1 MANDMYT
8 DLLRQTREEIAR
20 RGTQE
25 LEKERNRR
33 QRPVARNVANSG
45 IRGAYGVLSFE
56 NGAEIQERNRANRYI
71 SEYRN
76 LQNAYG
82 QSGTEAD
89 ESILQQMKQLNQKY
103 GFSGIQDAENKLEGL
118 EAGKWMEGRNQLY
131 SNLESNPDFEQYS
144 KPSSTTP
151 TAGFGIQFGKH
162 WLGKGD
168 AKYDYI
174 NNLGGAQEL
183 AAEARGQEDNVNPYG
198 MYDLMEPEEV
208 ARYNYLYHTQG
219 EKAADEYLDYLE
231 YILSER
237 GARKVQQVHTA
248 LAEGHPILANGLSVF
263 SKLQSGVGLL
273 DVAAQKAGNSI
284 ASAITGEEQK
294 PIDYYRAAAPSIATS
309 AIRGT
314 TAQQIADKTGV
325 IHFDEKEHPVLSRVL
340 NGKGLADVYQLGMS
354 MVDSLAAGKLAPG
367 LGKAGTFLL
376 GGSAGTQ
383 GMLDAVENGA
393 TDDQAIMM
401 GLLNGAAEIVFE
413 TYEVENLLGS
423 SSNILKSVLNQAL
436 TEAIGESA
444 TTISNNLADILVMQD
459 KSEFMRAVQE
469 YRNQGLSK
477 EQAQLAAFRD
487 AAIAVGWDAFGG
499 ALSGGIFGLAGP
511 KVSGANDANRN
522 GNVTRNSDFT
532 IEEGTGNG
540 HVTRVPE
547 TGSEARQAPQGPN
560 GSQPQQMP
568 AGQAAQ
574 ASEAGSGA
582 VSGAVEYYK
591 ENGRVSNSLA
601 EKVLADPAAVQ
612 ELQERTGVTIPGTM
626 EGATHT
632 QKRNAVKSAIAQLAG
647 ERPGLSRQGAVDT
660 FVDSIQELREENN
673 GTEAAPEQAGGAPPA
688 ELDAAISQ
696 ALRGERPGNSVDS
709 VQPGQYNNKRSDQ
722 VSGVIDRLNRGGTDS
737 PSIDEIMAIPEIAE
751 AEKSNDGTETINLP
765 DREQIRNAGY
775 QQAMQK
781 GSWNGT
787 DYSGPVR
794 QERRMDIVIGLP
806 GSGKSSVY
814 TERLSQQYGSR
825 VIDTDD
831 FREYIPEY
839 NGSNAS
845 VVHEEASEIRDMVFE
860 AALGKGDNVLLSTI
874 GANANKLEG
883 QIARYRQLGYS
894 VYLHLNELPNSKSI
908 ARAIGRY
915 ISEDGSLGRY
925 VSPKLI
931 EAYGDKPTQTY
942 LYLTGQGG
950 TENGGLG
957 SDLRTGRGQSSEN
970 AGQNAGTQE
979 GSAAGGGEGL
989 LAGYDWY
996 NNDVARGERP
1006 RLVQSSEQNPGI
1018 KGTGAAERNFSG
1030 KADYQNLLY
1039 EGNVQ
1044 RDRPGDVR
1052 PVEVPKTNAEGKK
1065 VSEFAGNAYGAEVT
1079 PDAMASEIE
1088 SLIQDGYLS
1097 YDTRT
1102 NRESLENARDYI
1114 YGKDGNPGRGEA
1126 ETRHQIQRNVDK
1138 GRIQDGDIE
1147 KAMLLYAK
1155 YANRK
1160 SKTSMDNASSMM
1172 VMLQEMATM
1181 SGRNL
1186 QLFSMF
1192 QKMTP
1197 EGQLMTVKKTAQR
1210 AVDNMV
1216 RRGRAKKGS
1225 EANIPKQLEAQYLE
1239 ESENEK
1245 SPEKALTAGAANM
1258 IQEASSQIVQAS
1270 ASDAVESAVNN
1281 ALAPY
1286 SEQSNESWRN
1296 GSESGNANIQTND
1309 MAERVGQRVANNLQ
1323 AEARSSNQS
1332 VEDILYREIM
1342 RFAEDKARAGRQKTT
1357 RIEGQNLDALR
1368 DYYRYRPFFQT
1379 AWDTAR
1385 ARVQQAM
1392 NNMREGDARIPVIE
1406 QFLASGD
1413 EFLGIENESP
1423 VTGLD
1428 RSNPASTLRRG
1439 TKEAAAKAGIRME
1452 NRKPGNV
1459 QRAKNQ
1465 LRDVLLE
1472 NWQSKQAAAEQIA
1485 SIAME
1490 GMNLSEEA
1498 SAKMAGDIMAAFY
1511 ADLADQSARKL
1522 SNMFKDGKT
1531 AKKVHDT
1538 LAQRLEKL
1546 YNMGAFANSD
1556 YRQAAFES
1564 VFGQEGIDVPDGLL
1578 EEFVES
1584 AGDRK
1589 ASIEQQIY
1597 MVVGSQIEA
1606 TFLQK
1611 WNTLRYMAMMG
1622 NLRTNERNIAG
1633 NIGYIPYKTAKDIFG
1648 SALEL
1653 VLPKNQRTKSI
1664 LNPLSSSDKALIAWA
1679 KADAKSKPVQDALRY
1694 SAKVSDDV
1702 STDII
1707 QENQRIF
1714 KWDGLENYRK
1724 LVEWAP
1730 SAGDMLFKNP
1740 YYTNSLAGFLKAR
1753 GYTAENLQN
1762 GSAPDSVIQEARTYA
1777 IEEAMKATFN
1787 DRNAFSDAVSNLRYY
1802 GDNPFLRAASL
1813 LGEGIMPFRRTP
1825 ANIVAR
1831 IVDNSPVSIARGFI
1845 ELGTKVRKGQ
1855 MSAATAIDHISSGL
1869 TGTGM
1874 TLLGYTL
1881 ASGIFGVRLRG
1892 KVDDEDKKRRGYQS
1906 WALEIFRDGEWK
1918 SYSIEWAAPENIPL
1932 FIGANLYQEFNER
1945 EYDTSISSFSKF
1957 LYACGSAFEPMLA
1970 LSCLSSLSDAF
1981 NSVKYAEDGQAPF
1994 AFVAQAAFSYLT
2006 QAFPSMWRQGINA
2019 AHEVKHETFANNQD
2033 PILRE
2038 LERFAGRIPGVGEL
2052 FHTKSIDEWGR
2063 ETSNGGV
2070 AWRILDNF
2078 INPGKLSAIDNS
2090 DLETEVERL
2099 NGTQP
2104 ENVSPRKAAKTI
2116 TYTDADGNR
2125 HENYRLTE
2133 EEYNTLQTVQGQTAY
2148 DILNEII
2155 SSDSYDNLTDDQKAR
2170 AFGYIYDYARER
2182 GRMAA
2187 IDGYEGNLANWMKD
2201 IEGNE
2206 AGAVFR
2212 KIISA
2217 DFTDSFDAVIKGAD
2231 GASDSLQRAYDSYY
2245 DLPPQEQ
2252 KAFLEDA
2259 EGRVK
2264 YMIHAGDAGMS
2275 AETFASMYQTYRSID
2290 KRDLS
2295 ISQKA
2300 NQWSYELQRA
2310 YERGDITKKQMQT
2323 LKKDM
2328 VFRYSGVVDT
2338 PKFDSMVEAGISGGD
2353 AKKVVDLLAGLKP
2366 ESRYKSVRDI
2376 QNAEA
2381 IINSGLSNGD
2391 TVEAMYAYLPSA
2403 QDENLREM
2411 LDMGFSAQ
2419 DYVAAWR
2426 LYDSESGEGKKRRT
2440 IDSYR
2445 SMFDVDY
2452 ETAKMIYEIYG

>member
-1 MANDMYT
+1 MASEKNYQTAEQWLSSALKGEKISGEKYQTAEQWRSENPGDPYGGAKTISGPVYKPKKQIPDASAAGIAAGNTAVNAGVASAADFLMGYANQDQNQPKQKTSRDYAVELGQINT
-8 DLLRQTREEIAR
+8 DLYWANKFVKEYKSLRDGYGMSGEEEDERLRGKMNQLLSESGFSSLAEAEKRLEELQTKKYN
-20 RGTQE
+20 
-25 LEKERNRR
+25 LENERKY
-33 QRPVARNVANSG
+33 
-45 IRGAYGVLSFE
+45 IF
-56 NGAEIQERNRANRYI
+56 I
-71 SEYRN
+71 SE
-76 LQNAYG
+76 
-82 QSGTEAD
+82 
-89 ESILQQMKQLNQKY
+89 
-103 GFSGIQDAENKLEGL
+103 
-118 EAGKWMEGRNQLY
+118 
-131 SNLESNPDFEQYS
+131 NPDFDEMS
-144 KPSSTTP
+144 KRANDSP
-151 TAGFGIQFGKH
+151 TATLFG
-162 WLGKGD
+162 GD
-168 AKYDYI
+168 PIYDYI
-174 NNLGGAQEL
+174 NGLDGKKQLDIEINTAVAHAKQPFS
-183 AAEARGQEDNVNPYG
+183 GQSTAVYSMMDDSEIAV
-198 MYDLMEPEEV
+198 
-208 ARYNYLYHTQG
+208 YNYLYNKEG
-219 EKAADEYLDYLE
+219 KKSADDYLK
-231 YILSER
+231 YITPELNARVQGIISEDTKKFAQDHNILASLGSMPVNLLSGVGILDAFGQMIDNNIKEMVTGQYQGPIDPNTPGMSYSHFVSDVR
-237 GARKVQQVHTA
+237 GQRASD
-248 LAEGHPILANGLSVF
+248 LADKYGRINLNPEKHPIL
-263 SKLQSGVGLL
+263 
-273 DVAAQKAGNSI
+273 
-284 ASAITGEEQK
+284 
-294 PIDYYRAAAPSIATS
+294 
-309 AIRGT
+309 
-314 TAQQIADKTGV
+314 
-325 IHFDEKEHPVLSRVL
+325 SRIL
-340 NGKGLADVYQLGMS
+340 NGRSLGDLYQLGMS
-354 MVDSLAAGKLAPG
+354 MGDSAINMLLVPVW
-367 LGKAGTFLL
+367 GKAGTALL
-376 GGSAGTQ
+376 AGSAGTS
-383 GMLDAVENGA
+383 GMLKSLEDGA
-393 TDDQAIMM
+393 TDEQALAM
-401 GLLNGAAEIVFE
+401 GILNGAAEFIFE
-413 TYEVENLLGS
+413 KYELENLLGMDAKG
-423 SSNILKSVLNQAL
+423 LKAVLNQGL
-436 TEAIGESA
+436 TEAFGEGF
-444 TTISNNLADILVMQD
+444 TTIANTISDVLVMQD
-459 KSEFMRAVQE
+459 RSEFMENVKKYSDHGMSRGAAVM
-469 YRNQGLSK
+469 N
-477 EQAQLAAFRD
+477 AFFD
-487 AAIAVGWDAFGG
+487 AAIETGWDALFGFISGGAFGG
-499 ALSGGIFGLAGP
+499 MFQKVNGTTNTNEQQTDVPRSEGTPSGDNTGTVTTEGQQSDLDTQPSGPVQTSEQDGPQPQNQPTPVGDPISRAIQYLEANGTVSNSMAEKILADPEALARLQKMTGMELPGTKSGNRAAVKNAISQLFAESNP
-511 KVSGANDANRN
+511 VSGDS
-522 GNVTRNSDFT
+522 VS
-532 IEEGTGNG
+532 
-540 HVTRVPE
+540 E
-547 TGSEARQAPQGPN
+547 TGQESTQTAAEQAP
-560 GSQPQQMP
+560 P
-568 AGQAAQ
+568 AGKPAPSTAPQNANVNSALD
-574 ASEAGSGA
+574 
-582 VSGAVEYYK
+582 YYK
-591 ENGRVSNSLA
+591 QNGRVSNSVA
-601 EKVLADPAAVQ
+601 EAVLADPAAVQ
-612 ELQERTGVTIPGTM
+612 ELQQLTGTNIPGVM

-632 QKRNAVKSAIAQLAG
+632 QKRNAVKSAIQQLSDIK
-647 ERPGLSRQGAVDT
+647 PSISTQGTLDT
-660 FVDSIQELREENN
+660 FNDAIQEAAENTTGQTAQQQQESPDPSAIDSAIVQTLQGEQASAEENTQ
-673 GTEAAPEQAGGAPPA
+673 GTAANETSTQETTTKDTHAQETTDQPQTKPPA
-688 ELDAAISQ
+688 
-696 ALRGERPGNSVDS
+696 
-709 VQPGQYNNKRSDQ
+709 
-722 VSGVIDRLNRGGTDS
+722 S
-737 PSIDEIMAIPEIAE
+737 PASAP
-751 AEKSNDGTETINLP
+751 
-765 DREQIRNAGY
+765 
-775 QQAMQK
+775 
-781 GSWNGT
+781 
-787 DYSGPVR
+787 
-794 QERRMDIVIGLP
+794 
-806 GSGKSSVY
+806 GKS
-814 TERLSQQYGSR
+814 
-825 VIDTDD
+825 
-831 FREYIPEY
+831 
-839 NGSNAS
+839 
-845 VVHEEASEIRDMVFE
+845 
-860 AALGKGDNVLLSTI
+860 
-874 GANANKLEG
+874 
-883 QIARYRQLGYS
+883 
-894 VYLHLNELPNSKSI
+894 
-908 ARAIGRY
+908 
-915 ISEDGSLGRY
+915 
-925 VSPKLI
+925 
-931 EAYGDKPTQTY
+931 
-942 LYLTGQGG
+942 
-950 TENGGLG
+950 
-957 SDLRTGRGQSSEN
+957 
-970 AGQNAGTQE
+970 
-979 GSAAGGGEGL
+979 
-989 LAGYDWY
+989 
-996 NNDVARGERP
+996 
-1006 RLVQSSEQNPGI
+1006 I

-1030 KADYQNLLY
+1030 KADYQELLH

-1044 RDRPGDVR
+1044 RDRKGDVR

-1065 VSEFAGNAYGAEVT
+1065 VSEFAGNAYGAKVT

-1239 ESENEK
+1239 EADSEK

-1258 IQEASSQIVQAS
+1258 IQEAAPEIVQAS

-1281 ALAPY
+1281 ALEPY
-1286 SEQSNESWRN
+1286 PEQSNESWRN
-1296 GSESGNANIQTND
+1296 GSESGDANIQTND

-1357 RIEGQNLDALR
+1357 RIDGQNLDALR

-1392 NNMREGDARIPVIE
+1392 IHMREGDARIPVIE

-1439 TKEAAAKAGIRME
+1439 TKEAATEAGIRME

-1472 NWQSKQAAAEQIA
+1472 NWQNKQNAAEQIA

-1490 GMNLSEEA
+1490 GLNLSEEA

-1511 ADLADQSARKL
+1511 ADLADQSARRL
-1522 SNMFKDGKT
+1522 SNMFKDGRA
-1531 AKKVHDT
+1531 AKKVHET

-1564 VFGQEGIDVPDGLL
+1564 VFDQEGIDVPDELL

-1584 AGDRK
+1584 AGERK
-1589 ASIEQQIY
+1589 ARIEQQIY
-1597 MVVGSQIEA
+1597 MVVGSQIKA
-1606 TFLQK
+1606 TPLQK
-1611 WNTLRYMAMMG
+1611 WNALRYMAMMG
-1622 NLRTNERNIAG
+1622 NVRTNVRNIAG

-1694 SAKVSDDV
+1694 SAKVGDDV
-1702 STDII
+1702 SMNVI

-1714 KWDGLENYRK
+1714 KWNGLENYRK

-1762 GSAPDSVIQEARTYA
+1762 GSVPDSVLQEARTYA

-1802 GDNPFLRAASL
+1802 GDNPFLQAANL
-1813 LGEGIMPFRRTP
+1813 LGEGNMPFRRTP
-1825 ANIVAR
+1825 ANVVAR

-1845 ELGTKVRKGQ
+1845 ELGTKVRKGE

-1869 TGTGM
+1869 TGTGI
-1874 TLLGYTL
+1874 TYLGYVL
-1881 ASGIFGVRLRG
+1881 ASGIFGIRLRG

-1906 WALEIFRDGEWK
+1906 WALEILVDGEWK
-1918 SYSIEWAAPENIPL
+1918 SYSIEWAAPANIPL
-1932 FIGANLYQEFNER
+1932 FIGANIYQEFNER

-1994 AFVAQAAFSYLT
+1994 AFVAQGAFSYLT

-2033 PILRE
+2033 PVLRE

-2063 ETSNGGV
+2063 ETSNGE
-2070 AWRILDNF
+2070 ATWRILDNF
-2078 INPGKLSAIDNS
+2078 INPGKLSAIDNG

-2099 NGTQP
+2099 NGSQP
-2104 ENVSPRKAAKTI
+2104 ENVSPREAAKTI
-2116 TYTDADGNR
+2116 TYTDSDGNR

-2148 DILNEII
+2148 DILNEMI
-2155 SSDSYDNLTDDQKAR
+2155 SSDAYDNLTDDQKAR

-2187 IDGYEGNLANWMKD
+2187 IDGYEGNLASWMEG

-2217 DFTDSFDAVIKGAD
+2217 DFADSFEDIVNGTQGA
-2231 GASDSLQRAYDSYY
+2231 AESLQRAYDSYY

-2252 KAFLEDA
+2252 KVFREDA
-2259 EGRVK
+2259 DGRVK
-2264 YMIHAGDAGMS
+2264 WMIHAGDAGIS

-2310 YERGDITKKQMQT
+2310 YERKEINRAQLNA

-2338 PKFDSMVEAGISGGD
+2338 AKFDALVSSGFTADEA
-2353 AKKVVDLLAGLKP
+2353 KRTFNLLDGLKP
-2366 ESRYKSVRDI
+2366 EEGYKTTRDI
-2376 QNAEA
+2376 QRAEA
-2381 IINSGLSNGD
+2381 ITASNLSD
-2391 TVEAMYAYLPSA
+2391 ADKQAALYIYLNDA
-2403 QDENLREM
+2403 QDTNLREM
-2411 LDMGFSAQ
+2411 LSMGFTSS

-2426 LYDSESGEGKKRRT
+2426 INDSTSGKGRKAA
-2440 IDSYR
+2440 IINSYQEE
-2445 SMFDVDY
+2445 FGVDY
-2452 ETAKMIYEIYG
+2452 ETAEAIYKIYN

>member
-1 MANDMYT
+1 MANDRYT
-8 DLLRQTREEIAR
+8 DLLRQTREEIVR
-20 RGTQE
+20 RGTQQQE
-25 LEKERNRR
+25 RERNRR
-33 QRPVARNVANSG
+33 QQAGAQFARSAATGG
-45 IRGAYGVLSFE
+45 IRGAYGVTTFE
-56 NGAEIQERNRANRYI
+56 NAAEIQERNRANRYI
-71 SEYRN
+71 SEYRD

-82 QSGTEAD
+82 QSGSEAD

-103 GFSGIQDAENKLEGL
+103 GFSGIHDAENKLEGL
-118 EAGKWMEGRNQLY
+118 KAGKWMEDRSRMY
-131 SNLESNPDFEQYS
+131 SNLESNPDFAQYS
-144 KPSSTTP
+144 KPTSETP

-183 AAEARGQEDNVNPYG
+183 AAETRGQEDNVNPYG

-231 YILSER
+231 YALSER
-237 GARKVQQVHTA
+237 SSQKVQQAHTA
-248 LAEGHPILANGLSVF
+248 LTEAHPHLASGLSVF

-273 DVAAQKAGNSI
+273 DAAAQKAGSGI

-294 PIDYYRAAAPSIATS
+294 PINYYRAAAPSIATS

-314 TAQQIADKTGV
+314 RSQQIADKYGV

-354 MVDSLAAGKLAPG
+354 IVDSLAAGKLAPG
-367 LGKAGTFLL
+367 VGKAGTVLL

-383 GMLDAVENGA
+383 AMLDAVGNGA

-436 TEAIGESA
+436 TEAIGEGA

-459 KSEFMRAVQE
+459 KSEFMTNVRE
-469 YRNQGLSK
+469 YQNQGMSK
-477 EQAQLAAFRD
+477 EKAELQAFLD
-487 AAIAVGWDAFGG
+487 AAIAVGWDAIGG
-499 ALSGGIFGLAGP
+499 GLTGGLFGLAGP
-511 KVSGANDANRN
+511 NVSGANDLNQN
-522 GNVTRNSDFT
+522 GNATQNSDIVVEDGT
-532 IEEGTGNG
+532 ENRTAIRTSATGNEAQRAAKTPQDAQTQQTSP
-540 HVTRVPE
+540 VQAAQPKTE
-547 TGSEARQAPQGPN
+547 TGSVTLN
-560 GSQPQQMP
+560 G
-568 AGQAAQ
+568 ALD
-574 ASEAGSGA
+574 
-582 VSGAVEYYK
+582 YYK
-591 ENGRVSNSLA
+591 QNGRVSNSAA
-601 EKVLADPAAVQ
+601 EAVLSDPQAVQ
-612 ELQERTGVTIPGTM
+612 ELQQRTGIAIPDIKN
-626 EGATHT
+626 GATAA
-632 QKRNAVKSAIAQLAG
+632 QRRAAVKSAISNLTG
-647 ERPGLSRQGAVDT
+647 STPTISTKGKLDT
-660 FVDSIQELREENN
+660 FTDSIQEAAENAQTQTPSQQN
-673 GTEAAPEQAGGAPPA
+673 APPDSEA
-688 ELDAAISQ
+688 LDTVIRKT
-696 ALRGERPGNSVDS
+696 LRGEPVTSEAITKDANTNTATTRETDA
-709 VQPGQYNNKRSDQ
+709 K
-722 VSGVIDRLNRGGTDS
+722 GT
-737 PSIDEIMAIPEIAE
+737 
-751 AEKSNDGTETINLP
+751 
-765 DREQIRNAGY
+765 
-775 QQAMQK
+775 
-781 GSWNGT
+781 
-787 DYSGPVR
+787 
-794 QERRMDIVIGLP
+794 
-806 GSGKSSVY
+806 
-814 TERLSQQYGSR
+814 
-825 VIDTDD
+825 
-831 FREYIPEY
+831 
-839 NGSNAS
+839 
-845 VVHEEASEIRDMVFE
+845 
-860 AALGKGDNVLLSTI
+860 
-874 GANANKLEG
+874 
-883 QIARYRQLGYS
+883 
-894 VYLHLNELPNSKSI
+894 
-908 ARAIGRY
+908 
-915 ISEDGSLGRY
+915 
-925 VSPKLI
+925 
-931 EAYGDKPTQTY
+931 
-942 LYLTGQGG
+942 
-950 TENGGLG
+950 
-957 SDLRTGRGQSSEN
+957 
-970 AGQNAGTQE
+970 GTQE
-979 GSAAGGGEGL
+979 TGTPQINAQKAEPTKTEQQQTQPSAKETAPAASGTGE
-989 LAGYDWY
+989 
-996 NNDVARGERP
+996 
-1006 RLVQSSEQNPGI
+1006 SI

-1052 PVEVPKTNAEGKK
+1052 PVEVPKNNAEGKK
-1065 VSEFAGNAYGAEVT
+1065 VSEFSGNAYGAQVT

-1192 QKMTP
+1192 RKMTP

-1225 EANIPKQLEAQYLE
+1225 EANIPKQLEAQYLD

-1281 ALAPY
+1281 ALEPY

-1342 RFAEDKARAGRQKTT
+1342 RFAEDKARAGRQNTT

-1392 NNMREGDARIPVIE
+1392 NHMREGDARIPVIE

-1413 EFLGIENESP
+1413 EFFGIENESP

-1439 TKEAAAKAGIRME
+1439 TKEAATKAGIRME

-1472 NWQSKQAAAEQIA
+1472 NWQNKQNAAEQIA

-1490 GMNLSEEA
+1490 GLNLSEEA
-1498 SAKMAGDIMAAFY
+1498 SAKMASDIMAAFY
-1511 ADLADQSARKL
+1511 ADLADQSARRL
-1522 SNMFKDGKT
+1522 SNMFKDGNT

-1584 AGDRK
+1584 AGERK

-1597 MVVGSQIEA
+1597 MVVGSQIKS
-1606 TFLQK
+1606 TPLQK
-1611 WNTLRYMAMMG
+1611 WNSLRYMAMMG

-1648 SALEL
+1648 SALEF
-1653 VLPKNQRTKSI
+1653 VLPKNKRTKSI

-1679 KADAKSKPVQDALRY
+1679 KSDAKSKPVQDALRY
-1694 SAKVSDDV
+1694 SAKVGDDV
-1702 STDII
+1702 STDVI

-1714 KWDGLENYRK
+1714 KWNGLENFRK

-1762 GSAPDSVIQEARTYA
+1762 GSVPDSVLQEARTYA

-1787 DRNAFSDAVSNLRYY
+1787 DRNAFSDAISNLRYY
-1802 GDNPFLRAASL
+1802 GDNPFLRAASI

-1825 ANIVAR
+1825 ANVVAR
-1831 IVDNSPVSIARGFI
+1831 VVDNTLISTGRGFI

-1869 TGTGM
+1869 TGTGL
-1874 TLLGYTL
+1874 TYLGYAL
-1881 ASGIFGVRLRG
+1881 ASGIFGIRLRG

-1957 LYACGSAFEPMLA
+1957 LYACRSAFEPMLS
-1970 LSCLSSLSDAF
+1970 LSCLSSLSDALS
-1981 NSVKYAEDGQAPF
+1981 SVKYAEDGQAPF
-1994 AFVAQAAFSYLT
+1994 AFVAQGAFSYLT
-2006 QAFPSMWRQGINA
+2006 QAFPSIWRQGINA

-2033 PILRE
+2033 PVLRD

-2063 ETSNGGV
+2063 ETSNGE
-2070 AWRILDNF
+2070 AIWRILDNF
-2078 INPGKLSAIDNS
+2078 LNPGKLSTIDNS
-2090 DLETEVERL
+2090 DLEFEIERL
-2099 NGTQP
+2099 NGSQP
-2104 ENVSPRKAAKTI
+2104 ENVSPREAAKTI

-2133 EEYNTLQTVQGQTAY
+2133 EEYNTLKTVQGQTAY
-2148 DILNEII
+2148 DILNEMI

-2201 IEGNE
+2201 IDGNE
-2206 AGAVFR
+2206 ASAVFR

-2252 KAFLEDA
+2252 KAFLKDA

-2264 YMIHAGDAGMS
+2264 YMIHAADAGMS

-2310 YERGDITKKQMQT
+2310 YERKEITRSQLNT

-2328 VFRYSGVVDT
+2328 VFRYGGVVDT
-2338 PKFDSMVEAGISGGD
+2338 AKFDALVSSGFTAEE
-2353 AKKVVDLLAGLKP
+2353 AKKTFNLLEGLKP
-2366 ESRYKSVRDI
+2366 EAGYKKTRDI
-2376 QNAEA
+2376 QEAEA
-2381 IINSGLSNGD
+2381 ITSSKLS
-2391 TVEAMYAYLPSA
+2391 EADKQAALYIYLSSDA
-2403 QDENLREM
+2403 QKKNLREM
-2411 LDMGFSAQ
+2411 LSMGFTSS
-2419 DYVAAWR
+2419 DYAAAWR
-2426 LYDSESGEGKKRRT
+2426 IFDSTSGDGKKASV
-2440 IDSYR
+2440 INAYR
-2445 SMFDVDY
+2445 KTFGVY
-2452 ETAKMIYEIYG
+2452 YATAEAIYKIYE

>member
-1 MANDMYT
+1 MANDRYT
-8 DLLRQTREEIAR
+8 DLLRQTREEIVR

-25 LEKERNRR
+25 QERERNRR
-33 QRPVARNVANSG
+33 QQAGIQFARNAANSG
-45 IRGAYGVLSFE
+45 IRGAYGVATFE

-71 SEYRN
+71 SEYRD

-82 QSGTEAD
+82 QSGPEAD

-103 GFSGIQDAENKLEGL
+103 GFSGIHDAENKLEGL
-118 EAGKWMEGRNQLY
+118 KAGKWMEDRSRMY
-131 SNLESNPDFEQYS
+131 SNLESNPDFAQYS
-144 KPSSTTP
+144 KPSSEKP

-183 AAEARGQEDNVNPYG
+183 AAESRGQEDNVNPYG

-231 YILSER
+231 YTLSER

-248 LAEGHPILANGLSVF
+248 LADGHPILANALSVL
-263 SKLQSGVGLL
+263 SNLQSGVGIL
-273 DVAAQKAGNSI
+273 DVAAQKAGSGI

-294 PIDYYRAAAPSIATS
+294 PIDYYRAAATSIATS

-314 TAQQIADKTGV
+314 TAKKIADKTGV
-325 IHFDEKEHPVLSRVL
+325 IHFDEKEHPVLSKVL

-367 LGKAGTFLL
+367 VGKAGTVLL

-383 GMLDAVENGA
+383 AMLDAVGNGA

-436 TEAIGESA
+436 TEAIGEGA

-459 KSEFMRAVQE
+459 KSEFMTNVRE
-469 YRNQGLSK
+469 YQNQGMSK
-477 EQAQLAAFRD
+477 EKAELRAFLD
-487 AAIAVGWDAFGG
+487 AAIAVGWDAIGG
-499 ALSGGIFGLAGP
+499 GLTGGLFGLAGP
-511 KVSGANDANRN
+511 NVSGANDPNQ
-522 GNVTRNSDFT
+522 NVNTTQNSD
-532 IEEGTGNG
+532 IVVEDGTGNG
-540 HVTRVPE
+540 PVIRTSD
-547 TGSEARQAPQGPN
+547 TGNQAQ
-560 GSQPQQMP
+560 
-568 AGQAAQ
+568 QAAQ
-574 ASEAGSGA
+574 APQNAQTQQTSPMQAAQPKTESGSVTLNGA
-582 VSGAVEYYK
+582 LDYYK
-591 ENGRVSNSLA
+591 QNGRVSNSVA
-601 EKVLADPAAVQ
+601 ESVLSDPQAIQ
-612 ELQERTGVTIPGTM
+612 ELQQRTGIAIPDIKN
-626 EGATHT
+626 GATAA
-632 QKRNAVKSAIAQLAG
+632 QRRAAVKSAISN
-647 ERPGLSRQGAVDT
+647 LSNSNPTISTKGKLDT
-660 FVDSIQELREENN
+660 FTDSIQEAAENAQTPTPSQQN
-673 GTEAAPEQAGGAPPA
+673 APPDSEA
-688 ELDAAISQ
+688 LDTVIRKT
-696 ALRGERPGNSVDS
+696 LRGEPVTSEAITKDANTNPENTRETDA
-709 VQPGQYNNKRSDQ
+709 K
-722 VSGVIDRLNRGGTDS
+722 GTGTQGTGT
-737 PSIDEIMAIPEIAE
+737 PQINTQE
-751 AEKSNDGTETINLP
+751 AEPTKTE
-765 DREQIRNAGY
+765 
-775 QQAMQK
+775 QQKIQ
-781 GSWNGT
+781 
-787 DYSGPVR
+787 P
-794 QERRMDIVIGLP
+794 
-806 GSGKSSVY
+806 SVKE
-814 TERLSQQYGSR
+814 TAPTAS
-825 VIDTDD
+825 DT
-831 FREYIPEY
+831 
-839 NGSNAS
+839 
-845 VVHEEASEIRDMVFE
+845 
-860 AALGKGDNVLLSTI
+860 
-874 GANANKLEG
+874 
-883 QIARYRQLGYS
+883 
-894 VYLHLNELPNSKSI
+894 
-908 ARAIGRY
+908 
-915 ISEDGSLGRY
+915 
-925 VSPKLI
+925 
-931 EAYGDKPTQTY
+931 
-942 LYLTGQGG
+942 
-950 TENGGLG
+950 
-957 SDLRTGRGQSSEN
+957 
-970 AGQNAGTQE
+970 
-979 GSAAGGGEGL
+979 GE
-989 LAGYDWY
+989 
-996 NNDVARGERP
+996 
-1006 RLVQSSEQNPGI
+1006 SI

-1030 KADYQNLLY
+1030 KADYQDLLY

-1065 VSEFAGNAYGAEVT
+1065 VSEFAGNIYGAEVT
-1079 PDAMASEIE
+1079 PDRMASKEEAMILAGE
-1088 SLIQDGYLS
+1088 LS
-1097 YDTRT
+1097 YETRT
-1102 NRESLENARDYI
+1102 NKESLENAADYI
-1114 YGKDGNPGRGEA
+1114 YGKDGNPGRGED

-1160 SKTSMDNASSMM
+1160 SKTSMDDASSMM

-1192 QKMTP
+1192 RKMTP

-1281 ALAPY
+1281 ALEPY

-1296 GSESGNANIQTND
+1296 GSESGDANIQTND

-1357 RIEGQNLDALR
+1357 RIDSKSLDALR

-1413 EFLGIENESP
+1413 EFFGIENESP

-1452 NRKPGNV
+1452 NRKQGNV

-1472 NWQSKQAAAEQIA
+1472 NWQNKQNAAEQIA

-1490 GMNLSEEA
+1490 GLNLSEEA
-1498 SAKMAGDIMAAFY
+1498 SAKMASDIMAAFY
-1511 ADLADQSARKL
+1511 ADLADQSARRL

-1597 MVVGSQIEA
+1597 MVVGSQIKS
-1606 TFLQK
+1606 TPLQK
-1611 WNTLRYMAMMG
+1611 WNSLRYMAMMG

-1633 NIGYIPYKTAKDIFG
+1633 NVGYIPYKTAKDIFG

-1694 SAKVSDDV
+1694 SAKVGDDV
-1702 STDII
+1702 STDVI

-1714 KWDGLENYRK
+1714 KWNGLENFRK

-1762 GSAPDSVIQEARTYA
+1762 GSVPDSVLQEARTYA
-1777 IEEAMKATFN
+1777 IDEAMKATFN
-1787 DRNAFSDAVSNLRYY
+1787 DRNSFSDAISSLRYH
-1802 GDNPFLRAASL
+1802 GNNPFLQAANI
-1813 LGEGIMPFRRTP
+1813 LGEGLLPFRRTP
-1825 ANIVAR
+1825 ANVVAR

-1845 ELGTKVRKGQ
+1845 ELGTKVRKGE

-1869 TGTGM
+1869 TGTGL
-1874 TLLGYTL
+1874 TYLGYAL
-1881 ASGIFGVRLRG
+1881 ASGIFGIRLRG

-2063 ETSNGGV
+2063 ETSNGEV

-2078 INPGKLSAIDNS
+2078 INPGKLSTIDNS

-2099 NGTQP
+2099 NGSQP
-2104 ENVSPRKAAKTI
+2104 ENVSPREAAKTI

-2148 DILNEII
+2148 DILNEMI
-2155 SSDSYDNLTDDQKAR
+2155 SSDAYDNLTDDQKAR

-2206 AGAVFR
+2206 SGAVFR

-2217 DFTDSFDAVIKGAD
+2217 DFTDSFDAVIKGAE

-2252 KAFLEDA
+2252 KAFLKGA

-2264 YMIHAGDAGMS
+2264 YMIHAADAGMS
-2275 AETFASMYQTYRSID
+2275 AKTFASMYQTYRSID

-2310 YERGDITKKQMQT
+2310 YERKEITRSQLNT

-2338 PKFDSMVEAGISGGD
+2338 AKFDALVSSGFTAEE
-2353 AKKVVDLLAGLKP
+2353 AKKTFNLLSGLKP
-2366 ESRYKSVRDI
+2366 ESGYKKTRDI
-2376 QNAEA
+2376 QEAEA
-2381 IINSGLSNGD
+2381 ITSSKLS
-2391 TVEAMYAYLPSA
+2391 EADKQAALYIYLSDS
-2403 QDENLREM
+2403 QKQNLREM
-2411 LDMGFSAQ
+2411 LSMGFTSS
-2419 DYVAAWR
+2419 DYAAAWR
-2426 LYDSESGEGKKRRT
+2426 IFDSTSGDGKKASV
-2440 IDSYR
+2440 INAYR
-2445 SMFDVDY
+2445 KTFGVDY
-2452 ETAKMIYEIYG
+2452 ATAEAIYKIYK

>member
-20 RGTQE
+20 RGIQAQTQE
-25 LEKERNRR
+25 RKRR
-33 QRPVARNVANSG
+33 QQIGAPLAQNAAAAG

-71 SEYRN
+71 NEYRN

-82 QSGTEAD
+82 QSGTEED
-89 ESILQQMKQLNQKY
+89 ESILQQMKQLNQQY
-103 GFSGIQDAENKLEGL
+103 GFSGIRDAENKLDAL
-118 EAGKWMEGRNQLY
+118 DAGKRIEEQSRKY
-131 SNLESNPDFEQYS
+131 SDLESNPDFEQYS

-151 TAGFGIQFGKH
+151 TAGFGIQIGKN
-162 WLGKGD
+162 WVGKGD
-168 AKYDYI
+168 PKYDYI
-174 NNLGGAQEL
+174 NNLGNAQEF
-183 AAEARGQEDNVNPYG
+183 AAEARGQEDSVNPYG

-219 EKAADEYLDYLE
+219 EKAADEYLGYLE
-231 YILSER
+231 YTLSER
-237 GARKVQQVHTA
+237 SAQKVQQTSKA
-248 LAEGHPILANGLSVF
+248 LTEAHPQLASGLSVF

-273 DVAAQKAGNSI
+273 DVAAQKARNTV
-284 ASAITGEEQK
+284 ASALTGEEQK
-294 PIDYYRAAAPSIATS
+294 PINFYRAAAPSIATS

-314 TAQQIADKTGV
+314 RSQQIADKYGV

-423 SSNILKSVLNQAL
+423 SSNMLKSVLNQAL
-436 TEAIGESA
+436 TEAIGEGA

-459 KSEFMRAVQE
+459 KSEFMTKIRE
-469 YRNQGLSK
+469 YQNQGMSK
-477 EQAQLAAFRD
+477 GKAELQAFLD
-487 AAIAVGWDAFGG
+487 AAIAVGWDSFGG
-499 ALSGGIFGLAGP
+499 ALSGGFFGLAGP
-511 KVSGANDANRN
+511 KVSEANDTNQ
-522 GNVTRNSDFT
+522 NVNTTRNSDFV
-532 IEEGTGNG
+532 IEEGAENGPVTQQSDPGN
-540 HVTRVPE
+540 
-547 TGSEARQAPQGPN
+547 EAQKAAQ
-560 GSQPQQMP
+560 SSQEAQTQQTTQEAQPQQNSP
-568 AGQAAQ
+568 VQAAQ
-574 ASEAGSGA
+574 PEASAGNVTLNGA
-582 VSGAVEYYK
+582 LEYYR
-591 ENGRVSNSLA
+591 ENGRVSNSVA
-601 EKVLADPAAVQ
+601 EKVLSDPSAVQ
-612 ELQERTGVTIPGTM
+612 DLQRRSGIAIPDIQN
-626 EGATHT
+626 GATAS
-632 QKRNAVKSAIAQLAG
+632 QRRAAVKSAISK
-647 ERPGLSRQGAVDT
+647 LSGFTPSISIQGNLDI
-660 FVDSIQELREENN
+660 FNDSIQEAAENAQTQTPSQQTPTPDSEALDTVIRKTLRGEPVT
-673 GTEAAPEQAGGAPPA
+673 TEAATK
-688 ELDAAISQ
+688 DANTNRATTQ
-696 ALRGERPGNSVDS
+696 ETD
-709 VQPGQYNNKRSDQ
+709 VQ
-722 VSGVIDRLNRGGTDS
+722 
-737 PSIDEIMAIPEIAE
+737 
-751 AEKSNDGTETINLP
+751 ET
-765 DREQIRNAGY
+765 
-775 QQAMQK
+775 
-781 GSWNGT
+781 
-787 DYSGPVR
+787 
-794 QERRMDIVIGLP
+794 
-806 GSGKSSVY
+806 
-814 TERLSQQYGSR
+814 
-825 VIDTDD
+825 
-831 FREYIPEY
+831 
-839 NGSNAS
+839 
-845 VVHEEASEIRDMVFE
+845 
-860 AALGKGDNVLLSTI
+860 
-874 GANANKLEG
+874 
-883 QIARYRQLGYS
+883 
-894 VYLHLNELPNSKSI
+894 
-908 ARAIGRY
+908 
-915 ISEDGSLGRY
+915 
-925 VSPKLI
+925 
-931 EAYGDKPTQTY
+931 
-942 LYLTGQGG
+942 
-950 TENGGLG
+950 
-957 SDLRTGRGQSSEN
+957 
-970 AGQNAGTQE
+970 GTQE
-979 GSAAGGGEGL
+979 IGTQQINAQEAGTPKTEQQQTQPSATETASTASAPGE
-989 LAGYDWY
+989 
-996 NNDVARGERP
+996 
-1006 RLVQSSEQNPGI
+1006 SI

-1065 VSEFAGNAYGAEVT
+1065 VSEFAGNIYGAKVT
-1079 PDAMASEIE
+1079 PDAMASKEEAMI
-1088 SLIQDGYLS
+1088 LAGKLS
-1097 YDTRT
+1097 YETRT
-1102 NRESLENARDYI
+1102 NKESLENAADYI
-1114 YGKDGNPGRGEA
+1114 YGKDGKGGKGEA

-1192 QKMTP
+1192 RKMTP

-1216 RRGRAKKGS
+1216 ARGRAKKGS
-1225 EANIPKQLEAQYLE
+1225 EASIPKQLEAQYLE
-1239 ESENEK
+1239 EADNEK

-1258 IQEASSQIVQAS
+1258 IQEAAPEIVQAS

-1281 ALAPY
+1281 ALDLY
-1286 SEQSNESWRN
+1286 SEQSNESWQN
-1296 GSESGNANIQTND
+1296 GSESGDANIQTND

-1511 ADLADQSARKL
+1511 ADLADQSARRL

-1584 AGDRK
+1584 AGERK

-1611 WNTLRYMAMMG
+1611 WNALRYMAMMG
-1622 NLRTNERNIAG
+1622 NLKSNERNIAG
-1633 NIGYIPYKTAKDIFG
+1633 NVGYVPYKVAKDAFG

-1694 SAKVSDDV
+1694 SAKAGDDV
-1702 STDII
+1702 SMDVIR
-1707 QENQRIF
+1707 ENQRIF
-1714 KWDGLENYRK
+1714 KWEGLENYRK
-1724 LVEWAP
+1724 LVEWLP
-1730 SAGDMLFKNP
+1730 SVGDMLFKNP
-1740 YYTNSLAGFLKAR
+1740 YYTGSLAGFLKAR

-1762 GSAPDSVIQEARTYA
+1762 GSVPDSVLQEARTYA

-1787 DRNAFSDAVSNLRYY
+1787 DRNAFSDAISSSRYH
-1802 GDNPFLRAASL
+1802 GKNPFLQAANI
-1813 LGEGIMPFRRTP
+1813 LGEGLLPFRRTP
-1825 ANIVAR
+1825 ANVVAR
-1831 IVDNSPVSIARGFI
+1831 VVDNTLISTGRGLI
-1845 ELGTKVRKGQ
+1845 ELGTKVRKGE
-1855 MSAATAIDHISSGL
+1855 MSAATALDHISSGL
-1869 TGTGM
+1869 TGTGI
-1874 TLLGYTL
+1874 TYLGYVL
-1881 ASGIFGVRLRG
+1881 ASGIFGIRLRG

-1918 SYSIEWAAPENIPL
+1918 SYSIEWAAPANIPI
-1932 FIGANLYQEFNER
+1932 FIGANIYQEFNER
-1945 EYDTSISSFSKF
+1945 EYDTSVPAFSKF
-1957 LYACGSAFEPMLA
+1957 LNACGSAFEPMLA

-1981 NSVKYAEDGQAPF
+1981 RSVKYAEDGQAPF
-1994 AFVAQAAFSYLT
+1994 AFAAQAAFSYFT

-2033 PILRE
+2033 PVLRG

-2063 ETSNGGV
+2063 EEPTGDV
-2070 AWRILDNF
+2070 KWRILDNF
-2078 INPGKLSAIDNS
+2078 INPGKLSTIDNS
-2090 DLETEVERL
+2090 ALELEIQRL
-2099 NGTQP
+2099 NSIQP
-2104 ENVSPRKAAKTI
+2104 DSVSPPDTAKTI

-2133 EEYNTLQTVQGQTAY
+2133 EEYNTLKTVQGQTAY

-2155 SSDSYDNLTDDQKAR
+2155 SSDAYENLTDDQKAR
-2170 AFGYIYDYARER
+2170 AFGYVYDYARER
-2182 GRMAA
+2182 GRMEA
-2187 IDGYEGNLANWMKD
+2187 IDGYEGNLASWMKD
-2201 IEGNE
+2201 IDGKESD
-2206 AGAVFR
+2206 AVFR

-2217 DFTDSFDAVIKGAD
+2217 DFTDAFAAVVKGAD

-2245 DLPPQEQ
+2245 ALPNEEQ
-2252 KAFLEDA
+2252 KTFLKDA

-2290 KRDLS
+2290 MRDLS
-2295 ISQKA
+2295 VTQKA

-2310 YERGDITKKQMQT
+2310 YERKEITRSQLNT

-2338 PKFDSMVEAGISGGD
+2338 AKFDALVSSGFTAEE
-2353 AKKVVDLLAGLKP
+2353 AKKTFNLLSGLKP
-2366 ESRYKSVRDI
+2366 EDGYKKTRDI
-2376 QNAEA
+2376 QEAEA
-2381 IINSGLSNGD
+2381 IASSRLSEED
-2391 TVEAMYAYLPSA
+2391 KQAAMYIYLSDG
-2403 QDENLREM
+2403 QQENLREM
-2411 LDMGFSAQ
+2411 LSMGFTAS
-2419 DYVAAWR
+2419 DYAVAWR
-2426 LYDSESGEGKKRRT
+2426 IYDSTSGDGKKASV
-2440 IDSYR
+2440 INAYR
-2445 SMFDVDY
+2445 DAFGVDPA
-2452 ETAKMIYEIYG
+2452 TAEAIYKLYN

>member
-33 QRPVARNVANSG
+33 QAQFARNAANSG

-71 SEYRN
+71 SEYRD

-118 EAGKWMEGRNQLY
+118 EAGKWMEDRNQLY

-231 YILSER
+231 YTLSER

-284 ASAITGEEQK
+284 ASALTGEEQK
-294 PIDYYRAAAPSIATS
+294 PIDYYRASAPSIATS

-367 LGKAGTFLL
+367 IGKAGTVLL

-383 GMLDAVENGA
+383 GMLDAVEKGA

-436 TEAIGESA
+436 TEAIGEGA

-459 KSEFMRAVQE
+459 KSEFMTKIRE
-469 YRNQGLSK
+469 YQNQGMSK
-477 EQAQLAAFRD
+477 EKAELQAFLD
-487 AAIAVGWDAFGG
+487 AAIAVGWDSFGG
-499 ALSGGIFGLAGP
+499 ALSGGLFGLAGP
-511 KVSGANDANRN
+511 NVSGANDTNQN
-522 GNVTRNSDFT
+522 GNTTRSSDFT
-532 IEEGTGNG
+532 IEEGTESGPVIRTSDTGN
-540 HVTRVPE
+540 
-547 TGSEARQAPQGPN
+547 EAQKAAQAPQEA
-560 GSQPQQMP
+560 QTQQTSP
-568 AGQAAQ
+568 VQAAK
-574 ASEAGSGA
+574 SEAAAGSATLSGA
-582 VSGAVEYYK
+582 LEYYK

-696 ALRGERPGNSVDS
+696 ALRGESPGNSVDS

-845 VVHEEASEIRDMVFE
+845 VVHEEASEIRDRVFE
-860 AALGKGDNVLLSTI
+860 AALDKGDNVLLSTI

-931 EAYGDKPTQTY
+931 EAYGDKPAQTY

-1030 KADYQNLLY
+1030 EADYQELLPVVGGQQSDTAKSRTYTNPGSQNGKRVQMAYKNVLAENPEAGDYQVKHQADTLETAQGRVSTPEKAQAEYQNLMGKEVWDADDVATANLL
-1039 EGNVQ
+1039 Q
-1044 RDRPGDVR
+1044 DRILRSGDPGAANKFADLAAKKQETLTQMGQAINAAQIKER
-1052 PVEVPKTNAEGKK
+1052 GMKNAETTATAVDSFISSINSMEQSSTTYNAKKAGKD
-1065 VSEFAGNAYGAEVT
+1065 FADWKKDLCAEAT
-1079 PDAMASEIE
+1079 RIGIAIE
-1088 SLIQDGYLS
+1088 SLEGGDAAGM
-1097 YDTRT
+1097 
-1102 NRESLENARDYI
+1102 REIIRQIAAKRKTTANFGSSDQLTANARRILNKLDFDTLKKI
-1114 YGKDGNPGRGEA
+1114 ANTQIAAMPDDFRRRSVKEVAIGIRKNNVLSSIKTFRRNIGGNLATGVFDPFSEGTSGRIADLLLSKFTEVKTIGNEFNQAGTWIRSARDAADFSALCVELDIPIETDADASFAAASSGNRGGKYVGKTFRPTGNPAIRFMYAYQKYMSYALEVSDKIFEGGAKAAVTQSLQNMDFPGLEDADVQRIAAYTANRRTFKDATFTDSDGKTKGAHLSRAAQAMKRGAGNYFGAAGEIAGDIVMPFASVPMNVQQTGIDYTAGTVKAVAEIAGIIRDVKAGKQIDPVRQRNAASDFGRGVTGIGMVA
-1126 ETRHQIQRNVDK
+1126 LFTAAAATGVLRVSNAKDK
-1138 GRIQDGDIE
+1138 D
-1147 KAMLLYAK
+1147 
-1155 YANRK
+1155 
-1160 SKTSMDNASSMM
+1160 
-1172 VMLQEMATM
+1172 
-1181 SGRNL
+1181 
-1186 QLFSMF
+1186 
-1192 QKMTP
+1192 
-1197 EGQLMTVKKTAQR
+1197 
-1210 AVDNMV
+1210 
-1216 RRGRAKKGS
+1216 
-1225 EANIPKQLEAQYLE
+1225 
-1239 ESENEK
+1239 
-1245 SPEKALTAGAANM
+1245 EKALAQAEGRMGAQLNWNAM
-1258 IQEASSQIVQAS
+1258 LRGLKGESTGWKTGDAISSLDFLEPFNTQMYLGY
-1270 ASDAVESAVNN
+1270 E
-1281 ALAPY
+1281 LAQDD
-1286 SEQSNESWRN
+1286 SVK
-1296 GSESGNANIQTND
+1296 D
-1309 MAERVGQRVANNLQ
+1309 MA
-1323 AEARSSNQS
+1323 
-1332 VEDILYREIM
+1332 
-1342 RFAEDKARAGRQKTT
+1342 KAF
-1357 RIEGQNLDALR
+1357 
-1368 DYYRYRPFFQT
+1368 PT
-1379 AWDTAR
+1379 A
-1385 ARVQQAM
+1385 
-1392 NNMREGDARIPVIE
+1392 
-1406 QFLASGD
+1406 
-1413 EFLGIENESP
+1413 
-1423 VTGLD
+1423 
-1428 RSNPASTLRRG
+1428 
-1439 TKEAAAKAGIRME
+1439 
-1452 NRKPGNV
+1452 
-1459 QRAKNQ
+1459 
-1465 LRDVLLE
+1465 
-1472 NWQSKQAAAEQIA
+1472 
-1485 SIAME
+1485 
-1490 GMNLSEEA
+1490 
-1498 SAKMAGDIMAAFY
+1498 
-1511 ADLADQSARKL
+1511 
-1522 SNMFKDGKT
+1522 
-1531 AKKVHDT
+1531 
-1538 LAQRLEKL
+1538 
-1546 YNMGAFANSD
+1546 
-1556 YRQAAFES
+1556 
-1564 VFGQEGIDVPDGLL
+1564 
-1578 EEFVES
+1578 
-1584 AGDRK
+1584 
-1589 ASIEQQIY
+1589 
-1597 MVVGSQIEA
+1597 
-1606 TFLQK
+1606 
-1611 WNTLRYMAMMG
+1611 
-1622 NLRTNERNIAG
+1622 
-1633 NIGYIPYKTAKDIFG
+1633 
-1648 SALEL
+1648 
-1653 VLPKNQRTKSI
+1653 
-1664 LNPLSSSDKALIAWA
+1664 
-1679 KADAKSKPVQDALRY
+1679 
-1694 SAKVSDDV
+1694 
-1702 STDII
+1702 
-1707 QENQRIF
+1707 
-1714 KWDGLENYRK
+1714 
-1724 LVEWAP
+1724 
-1730 SAGDMLFKNP
+1730 
-1740 YYTNSLAGFLKAR
+1740 
-1753 GYTAENLQN
+1753 
-1762 GSAPDSVIQEARTYA
+1762 
-1777 IEEAMKATFN
+1777 
-1787 DRNAFSDAVSNLRYY
+1787 
-1802 GDNPFLRAASL
+1802 
-1813 LGEGIMPFRRTP
+1813 
-1825 ANIVAR
+1825 
-1831 IVDNSPVSIARGFI
+1831 
-1845 ELGTKVRKGQ
+1845 
-1855 MSAATAIDHISSGL
+1855 
-1869 TGTGM
+1869 
-1874 TLLGYTL
+1874 
-1881 ASGIFGVRLRG
+1881 
-1892 KVDDEDKKRRGYQS
+1892 
-1906 WALEIFRDGEWK
+1906 
-1918 SYSIEWAAPENIPL
+1918 
-1932 FIGANLYQEFNER
+1932 
-1945 EYDTSISSFSKF
+1945 
-1957 LYACGSAFEPMLA
+1957 
-1970 LSCLSSLSDAF
+1970 AF
-1981 NSVKYAEDGQAPF
+1981 NSVLNSINDSPMMTGLAEIGDLISDVVDAESMTDKVYEVGGYLGDVASSYIPQFVRQTAQYSDGYYRDTRGENALEYAANKIKAAIPGLSKTLPVKYSGLGEPQKRGGFLETFVDPTATHVYHKNEVTGFLEELKEKTGVSSFIPDRQAPMSIRVDGDTVNLDGT
-1994 AFVAQAAFSYLT
+1994 A
-2006 QAFPSMWRQGINA
+2006 R
-2019 AHEVKHETFANNQD
+2019 ETYQKTY
-2033 PILRE
+2033 
-2038 LERFAGRIPGVGEL
+2038 GEL
-2052 FHTKSIDEWGR
+2052 VNSYYLGLMNSQTFRNMPEEAQVEALIKAESYAKEHAKS
-2063 ETSNGGV
+2063 
-2070 AWRILDNF
+2070 A
-2078 INPGKLSAIDNS
+2078 
-2090 DLETEVERL
+2090 
-2099 NGTQP
+2099 
-2104 ENVSPRKAAKTI
+2104 VS
-2116 TYTDADGNR
+2116 
-2125 HENYRLTE
+2125 
-2133 EEYNTLQTVQGQTAY
+2133 EYNTDKPKDAQAVTG
-2148 DILNEII
+2148 EII
-2155 SSDSYDNLTDDQKAR
+2155 RSIVLSDFSEAFSDLT
-2170 AFGYIYDYARER
+2170 G
-2182 GRMAA
+2182 GT
-2187 IDGYEGNLANWMKD
+2187 
-2201 IEGNE
+2201 
-2206 AGAVFR
+2206 AGATE
-2212 KIISA
+2212 A
-2217 DFTDSFDAVIKGAD
+2217 LG
-2231 GASDSLQRAYDSYY
+2231 RAYDGYNG
-2245 DLPPQEQ
+2245 LPQDDREI
-2252 KAFLEDA
+2252 FLENA
-2259 EGRVK
+2259 TGRVK
-2264 YMIHAGDAGMS
+2264 WMIDAGAAGMD
-2275 AETFASMYQTYRSID
+2275 AETFAEMYQQYRDID
-2290 KRDLS
+2290 GTDKS
-2295 ISQKA
+2295 VSQKA
-2300 NQWSYELQRA
+2300 NAWSYALQAA

-2366 ESRYKSVRDI
+2366 ESGYKSVRDI

-2381 IINSGLSNGD
+2381 IVNSGLSNGD
-2391 TVEAMYAYLPSA
+2391 TVEALYAYLPSA

-2419 DYVAAWR
+2419 DYVDAWR

-2440 IDSYR
+2440 IENYR
-2445 SMFDVDY
+2445 SMFGVDY